1 MVHDF
6 KLFPELTNRQMS
18 LYYFES
24 PHRQITD
31 GFIATVVNVHDGDS
45 IKLRWNERNFDFPC
59 RLRDILAPELDMPG
73 GLESKEFLE
82 KQILNQEVY
91 ILIDPK
97 DRVDKWGRILGRV
110 IFRGMDLNTMS
121 VDMGFSTAWGGP

>member
-1 MVHDF
+1 
-6 KLFPELTNRQMS
+6 MS